1 MLRNIKMHYYNLIG
15 NHHHAIKTRIDF
27 DILLFIMFYSKI
39 NIKIAE
45 TISKFILI
53 NLLILKPS
61 FN

>member
-1 MLRNIKMHYYNLIG
+1 MHYYNLIG

-27 DILLFIMFYSKI
+27 DIFLFIMFYSKI